1 MKTTQHIGNR
11 VFNRPFTLGGGGG
24 AFVPPYHM
32 VGTSAGEPIIN
43 GGTHEGG
50 HRPYEG
56 T

>member
-1 MKTTQHIGNR
+1 M
-11 VFNRPFTLGGGGG
+11 
-24 AFVPPYHM
+24 PPYHM

-50 HRPYEG
+50 YRPYEG